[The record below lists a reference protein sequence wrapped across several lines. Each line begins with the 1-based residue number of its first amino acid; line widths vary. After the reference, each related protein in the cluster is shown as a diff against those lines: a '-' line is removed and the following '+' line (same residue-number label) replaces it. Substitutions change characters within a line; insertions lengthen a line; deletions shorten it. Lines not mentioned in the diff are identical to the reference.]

1 MQDSQL
7 TKLIEECLCD
17 RGQIE
22 RTIHEMM
29 AKARDLGTPIATR
42 PVNDPI
48 VLFIA
53 SLEQSI
59 REIDTIVTS
68 HCKFAPDGTGE
79 SVL

>member
-1 MQDSQL
+1 MHDSQL
-7 TKLIEECLCD
+7 TKLIEECRRD

-22 RTIHEMM
+22 RTIHEMT
-29 AKARDLGTPIATR
+29 AKARDLGAPIATR

-48 VLFIA
+48 VLFVA

-59 REIDTIVTS
+59 REIDTTVAS
-68 HCKFAPDGTGE
+68 HCRLAPDGTDE